1 MNKSVLSIGIVLS
14 LGTAGCAG
22 FGLQQSSSLGAQ
34 YQQERGVDPLWTAT
48 EDPPGQGL
56 ETPRYAQQGV
66 GDLWNESVEA
76 PEGVLEGSPADVP
89 KGGDLWNPA
98 SVSRSWELDEGAE
111 SAPSRGFLF
120 GKTQR
125 DGIWY

>member
-34 YQQERGVDPLWTAT
+34 YQQERGVDPLWTAS
-48 EDPPGQGL
+48 EQAPARGL
-56 ETPRYAQQGV
+56 ETPRYAQQSLG
-66 GDLWNESVEA
+66 GLWDRGVEA
-76 PEGVLEGSPADVP
+76 PEGALDDSSAQRST
-89 KGGDLWNPA
+89 GGDLWNPA
-98 SVSRSWELDEGAE
+98 SVSRSWEISEE
-111 SAPSRGFLF
+111 PNRTPSRGILF
-120 GKTQR
+120 GESVQ